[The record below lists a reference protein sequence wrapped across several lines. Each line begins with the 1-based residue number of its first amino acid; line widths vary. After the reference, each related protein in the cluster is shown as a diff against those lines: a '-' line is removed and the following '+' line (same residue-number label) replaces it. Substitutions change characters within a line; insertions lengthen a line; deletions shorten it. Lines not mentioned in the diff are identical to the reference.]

1 MSTYTFSCLIK
12 IGGLTL
18 DFLNEVRITST
29 WKEMAATALIKVPRK
44 VLIKGK
50 DSQLTPITQVI
61 ETGQP
66 VVIKLGYSGN
76 LVTEFVGY
84 VSRSV
89 KPGIPVEITCE
100 DEMWKL
106 KRTRIAQ
113 KIFDNAKLSQLVKY
127 LLPQYTEADF
137 DVLDTEL
144 GRDYSCLNDATG
156 TVASALKKV
165 EDVFGLKSFFRL
177 VPDATQ
183 PNGVRQV
190 LVIGK
195 PYSSIDLQN
204 VNPVEYR
211 LRQNT
216 RNDSLEYK
224 FASDNP
230 TQIKGILKIDN
241 GKDIKYPYPNDMLE
255 GSVQTRHYYGISETE
270 FKKNIEADWLKLNVD
285 KYEGNVTGFAI
296 PYTRH
301 GMVVNVTDE
310 FYEPRSVQNLY
321 FIDKVEVNATISGG
335 VERINTLGYVVNDL
349 TRATFK

>member
-1 MSTYTFSCLIK
+1 
-12 IGGLTL
+12 
-18 DFLNEVRITST
+18 
-29 WKEMAATALIKVPRK
+29 
-44 VLIKGK
+44 
-50 DSQLTPITQVI
+50 
-61 ETGQP
+61 
-66 VVIKLGYSGN
+66 
-76 LVTEFVGY
+76 
-84 VSRSV
+84 
-89 KPGIPVEITCE
+89 
-100 DEMWKL
+100 MWKL
-106 KRTRIAQ
+106 KRTRITQ

-144 GRDYSCLNDATG
+144 GRDYNCLNDSTG
-156 TVASALKKV
+156 TVYSALKKV
-165 EDVFGLKSFFRL
+165 EDVFGLRSFVRL

-190 LVIGK
+190 LVIGR

-204 VNPVEYR
+204 IKPVEYR

-216 RNDSLEYK
+216 RSDSLEYK
-224 FASDNP
+224 FAVDNP
-230 TQIKGILKIDN
+230 VQIKGILKIAD
-241 GKDIKYPYPNDMLE
+241 GKDIKYDYPKEMLD
-255 GSVQTRHYYGISETE
+255 GSQQSRHYNGISEAE

-321 FIDKVEVNATISGG
+321 FIDKVEVNASLSGG

-349 TRATFK
+349 TRATLK